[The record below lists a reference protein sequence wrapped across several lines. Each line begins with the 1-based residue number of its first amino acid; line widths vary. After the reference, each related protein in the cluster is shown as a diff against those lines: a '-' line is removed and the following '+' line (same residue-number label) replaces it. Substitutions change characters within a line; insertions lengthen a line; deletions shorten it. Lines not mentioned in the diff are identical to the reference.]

1 MTTSAVTSSEAIFRS
16 PGSIS
21 RAVKPSRVASHQTRD
36 AAARNVPMF
45 IPADQAY
52 YWSSKWQRD
61 EAETLANLQAGDYK
75 TFDDPSDA
83 IRYLLSDD

>member
-1 MTTSAVTSSEAIFRS
+1 MTTKAVTNSEALFRAAASVS
-16 PGSIS
+16 P
-21 RAVKPSRVASHQTRD
+21 ALKPSRVASSGSSSMATRK
-36 AAARNVPMF
+36 VPLF

-61 EAETLANLQAGDYK
+61 EAETLANLKVGNYE

-83 IRYLLSDD
+83 IRYLLADD